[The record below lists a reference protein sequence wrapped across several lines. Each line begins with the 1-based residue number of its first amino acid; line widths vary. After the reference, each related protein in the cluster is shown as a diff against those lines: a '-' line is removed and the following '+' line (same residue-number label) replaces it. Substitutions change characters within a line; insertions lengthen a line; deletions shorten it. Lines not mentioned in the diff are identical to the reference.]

1 MRALFTQ
8 LSFFIGLLTAINL
21 NAAQPSLPVAI
32 ILGLSAGC
40 TIYIVLLLGDY
51 TVHRWLE
58 EKAPELTS
66 VQFIEEPFDELEQHD
81 IDQPDDK
88 NPPYSEQGIIA
99 A

>member
-21 NAAQPSLPVAI
+21 NAAQSSLLVAI
-32 ILGLSAGC
+32 ILGLSVGC

-51 TVHRWLE
+51 AVHKWLE

-66 VQFIEEPFDELEQHD
+66 VKFIEKPFDELEQLN
-81 IDQPDDK
+81 IGQLDDESS
-88 NPPYSEQGIIA
+88 PYAEQVVVA